1 MNSKA
6 NKTYGL
12 ITLIIMA
19 VLLMFNAPVASA
31 HDALIDSNPKEGE
44 TLTENITNISL
55 VFNNP
60 PQPVGVEAILTD
72 ATGATTPLEDYQISG
87 NTLDLDVPHNIGGEL
102 KLSWRVVSSDGHAI
116 SGELNF
122 TTPELVVESP
132 SPNPTEE
139 TQKTSETASVETSTP
154 PTPSPSQETSND
166 PENEGLP
173 WTGIIIGGVL
183 ALSGVVAVVI
193 TDFSKRAKAARNA
206 RNGR

>member
-1 MNSKA
+1 MRSKI
-6 NKTYGL
+6 KHFYGL
-12 ITLIIMA
+12 ITLAFVTLFIA
-19 VLLMFNAPVASA
+19 VSATSASA
-31 HDALIDSNPKEGE
+31 HDTLIDSNPKEGE
-44 TLTENITNISL
+44 TLTQNLEVISL
-55 VFNNP
+55 TFNNT
-60 PQPVGVEAILTD
+60 PQDVGVEALLTD
-72 ATGATTPLEDYQISG
+72 ASGVTTSLTDYQISG
-87 NTLDLDVPHNIGGEL
+87 NTLDLTVPHNIGGEL

-139 TQKTSETASVETSTP
+139 TQKTSGTASVETSTP

-166 PENEGLP
+166 PESEGLP

-206 RNGR
+206 RNDR